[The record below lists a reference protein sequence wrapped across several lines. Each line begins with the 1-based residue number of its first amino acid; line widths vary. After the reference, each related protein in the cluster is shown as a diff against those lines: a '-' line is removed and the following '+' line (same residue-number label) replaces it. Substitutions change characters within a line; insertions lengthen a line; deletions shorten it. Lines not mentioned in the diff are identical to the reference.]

1 MSRTEENIKYIKTL
15 IATFIGAFVIL
26 MFLNEVVY
34 PLITDSNVPFINI
47 VIAGIVIGAGYLFF
61 LVDLFFFM

>member
-15 IATFIGAFVIL
+15 IAMIIGAVVMLI
-26 MFLNEVVY
+26 FLNEVAY
-34 PLITDSNVPFINI
+34 PLITNSNVPFINI
-47 VIAGIVIGAGYLFF
+47 LIAGVVIGAGYLFF

>member
-1 MSRTEENIKYIKTL
+1 
-15 IATFIGAFVIL
+15 

-34 PLITDSNVPFINI
+34 PLITNSNVPFINT
-47 VIAGIVIGAGYLFF
+47 VIAGVLIGAGYLFF